1 MADENDVIQAILDKD
16 EWRAR
21 LITGVPYPEPPKRKE
36 DPGKTPEERAKYWL
50 GELRF
55 LFDIGHF
62 EDACAEVKSID
73 ADKPSASLDR
83 LRALHEKYRSA
94 KEFARV
100 RAHREDHA
108 RVERAFEG
116 AEEELSAL
124 LARRIAEAVAGASAK
139 LTFRGK

>member
-21 LITGVPYPEPPKRKE
+21 LLTGVPYPEPPKRKE
-36 DPGKTPEERAKYWL
+36 DPGATPEERAAYWL

-62 EDACAEVKSID
+62 DDACAAVKSMD
-73 ADKPSASLDR
+73 AAHPLPSLDM
-83 LRALHEKYRSA
+83 LRPLHEKYRSA
-94 KEFARV
+94 DEFARV

-116 AEEELSAL
+116 AEEELNVL
-124 LARRIAEAVAGASAK
+124 FNRRITEAVRK
-139 LTFRGK
+139 LKLPAI